1 LNIQVPV
8 IDDKASVPYVRK
20 GMIPMVNA
28 ATTDLNR
35 LGGVWRLDP
44 HATTLRF
51 RTRLLF
57 IPVANGVVR
66 AKAGHAE
73 VSSAGRA
80 SGKFVVDPAS
90 ITSRIAKRD
99 AHLRSADYFD
109 VEKYPAITFT
119 SSEVRSVGLG
129 EVQIIGEIEVHGQTS
144 ALTVAGHFVAR
155 DRHAT
160 LTATAHIGNDVLYM
174 NGMNRLTTEVTV
186 EAHYTFSDTTS

>member
-1 LNIQVPV
+1 M
-8 IDDKASVPYVRK
+8 A
-20 GMIPMVNA
+20 NA
-28 ATTDLNR
+28 AITDLNR
-35 LGGVWRLDP
+35 MSGVWRLDP
-44 HATTLRF
+44 HATTLRW
-51 RTRLLF
+51 RSRLLF
-57 IPVANGVVR
+57 IPFAKGVVR

-80 SGKFVVDPAS
+80 SGTFVVDPAS

-119 SSEVRSVGLG
+119 SSEVRSTGPG

-144 ALTVAGHFVAR
+144 PLTVVAHIVAR

-160 LTATAHIGNDVLYM
+160 LTATARIGNDVLHL
-174 NGMNRLTTEVTV
+174 NGMNPIATVVTV
-186 EAHYTFSDTTS
+186 DAHYTLSDAAS